1 MNLLSYLLTYLL
13 VFFTLIPMYSLA
25 IMVGFF
31 DRSAAW
37 RIIVIWNR
45 LFLWLFKIEVEVEY
59 ENPKIDLSSGYV
71 VVGLTQQS
79 LLDPLIGQAVAPK
92 IFMSIWNIEYA
103 LIPFIGWI
111 SFFFGWVII
120 RQWPKQAKKTLE
132 KAISYIR
139 KGGIV
144 YLSLEGKRSK
154 DGSLGLYKKGPV
166 VLAIQANAKIIP
178 VIVHG
183 SRYCLPYGEWKI
195 RPGKVTVNFLKEIST
210 EGMEYEDRDFL
221 VNELRKLAERELKL
235 RVSASDDSDA
245 YIKLKQN
252 S

>member
-1 MNLLSYLLTYLL
+1 MDLLSYLLTYLF
-13 VFFTLIPMYSLA
+13 VFFSLIPMYSLA
-25 IMVGFF
+25 LLVGFF

-45 LFLWLFKIEVEVEY
+45 FFLRLFKIEVEVEY
-59 ENPKIDLSSGYV
+59 EDSEIDLSSGCV

-79 LLDPLIGQAVAPK
+79 ILDPLIGQAVAPK

-103 LIPFIGWI
+103 LIPLIGWV

-132 KAISYIR
+132 KSISYIR
-139 KGGIV
+139 GGGIV

-178 VIVHG
+178 VMING
-183 SRYCLPYGEWKI
+183 TRDCLPYGEWKI
-195 RPGKVTVNFLKEIST
+195 RPGKVTMHFLKEIST
-210 EGMEYEDRDFL
+210 EGMAYEDRDLL
-221 VNELRKLAERELKL
+221 VNELRKLAEKKL
-235 RVSASDDSDA
+235 MIRISAGDDSGV
-245 YIKLKQN
+245 Y
-252 S
+252 